1 MKKHRDQNHS
11 GRKGVIWLMLPH
23 YSSSLK
29 EVATET
35 RKNGLTISPVL
46 FSYTLRVLPEL
57 KVSYTN
63 INSRK

>member
-1 MKKHRDQNHS
+1 
-11 GRKGVIWLMLPH
+11 MLPH